1 MLIIIMPNVLVLGVV
16 LPSVT
21 MLNVA
26 APLKAATNDGEK
38 EMNFNLLKVHFKWPD
53 SLNRVTG

>member
-1 MLIIIMPNVLVLGVV
+1 MIILMLGVV
-16 LPSVT
+16 LPSVM

-38 EMNFNLLKVHFKWPD
+38 RDKF
-53 SLNRVTG
+53 